1 MKRTFVLTNV
11 AYATATDA
19 SAIAS
24 IADVHKLA
32 PGSAA
37 VFLDGELVSAVGDIP
52 EELKGGKITVAV
64 GYTSGTRMTPRIPI
78 ANFRN
83 GSKTLYKAPVPAI
96 IELTDIKDTI
106 GEAIVKLYNKSLQGV
121 YSIDRFIVSKTRKEG
136 ETLTAFLER
145 FVESADTSV
154 IEAGFQKQ
162 NNLIA
167 NVEAITGDNPGLR
180 FTAVDPSIALEISKD
195 GIFEDATITVTQE
208 REGGFG
214 VGEDVI
220 KDEQETTPLYGDS
233 GFEDDDY
240 FNRAGNASATTT
252 YDALNI
258 SYLLLHQRPMSEEN
272 SMIEDLTI
280 YGKVGAQFNLLETI
294 LGALGGM
301 EVKPEA
307 EDDDEEGG
315 D

>member
-19 SAIAS
+19 SAIVS

-37 VFLDGELVSAVGDIP
+37 VFLDGKLVSAVGDIP

-64 GYTSGTRMTPRIPI
+64 GYASGTRMTPRIPI

-106 GEAIVKLYNKSLQGV
+106 GEAVIKLYNKSLQGV

-167 NVEAITGDNPGLR
+167 NVEVITGVNPGLR

-214 VGEDVI
+214 VGEDVV

-233 GFEDDDY
+233 GFEDNEY
-240 FNRAGNASATTT
+240 FNRAGNASATVT

-258 SYLLLHQRPMSEEN
+258 SYLLLHQRAMLEEN

-280 YGKVGAQFNLLETI
+280 YGKVGAQFNLLESV
-294 LGALGGM
+294 LDALGGM
-301 EVKPEA
+301 EVKPKD
-307 EDDDEEGG
+307 EDGTVEGG